1 MAYTNVGF
9 SDNDVTFHNTD
20 PNLQSISLEGNIEIP
35 TAQSTLRGTLDE
47 PIKKT
52 ILRDVKSVGRKI
64 AHVMFPR
71 RGHELLSDWDLWGPF
86 FIFIILAL
94 VLQLSHGQK
103 EDAGAPQFAQ
113 VFTVF
118 WFGVLTVSINTKL
131 LGGNLS
137 FCQTVCVLGYCIL
150 PLVTGLVVN
159 VIIKLFTSASTWVLF
174 IRLTLVFVGLGYSLF
189 SASTFLAPNSRPN
202 RVVLVVYPLCIFYF
216 FIGWLVFV
224 NTGSTRI

>member
-9 SDNDVTFHNTD
+9 SDDDVTFHNTD
-20 PNLQSISLEGNIEIP
+20 PNLQSISLEGNIEFP

-47 PIKKT
+47 PIKET

-64 AHVMFPR
+64 AHVLFPR
-71 RGHELLSDWDLWGPF
+71 RGHELLSDF
-86 FIFIILAL
+86 SA